1 MRQPV
6 LKRNRAHA
14 CIRRHKETSGGTGLW
29 PQTSFK
35 GYYRAGR
42 AVQTPRVCQIV
53 ASWRSLD
60 LAQQEACSLHKWQAP
75 LMAVKSH

>member
-6 LKRNRAHA
+6 LKRNRAQP
-14 CIRRHKETSGGTGLW
+14 CIGRHKETSGGTGLC

-35 GYYRAGR
+35 GYYHAER

-53 ASWRSLD
+53 ASWRSPD
-60 LAQQEACSLHKWQAP
+60 LVQ
-75 LMAVKSH
+75 